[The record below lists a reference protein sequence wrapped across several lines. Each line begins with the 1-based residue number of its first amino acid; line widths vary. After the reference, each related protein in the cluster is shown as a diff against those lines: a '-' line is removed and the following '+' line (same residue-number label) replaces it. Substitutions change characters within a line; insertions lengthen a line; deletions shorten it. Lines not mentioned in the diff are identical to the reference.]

1 MYGSK
6 LQTLVVY
13 LSVVQSIPYNRAVE
27 IVKDIFMV
35 STFSEGSVKN
45 ILKKNKEKA
54 TPIYD
59 SILDYI
65 EKQKAAGMDETGTYI
80 NNKLCWFW

>member
-1 MYGSK
+1 
-6 LQTLVVY
+6 
-13 LSVVQSIPYNRAVE
+13 
-27 IVKDIFMV
+27 MV

-80 NNKLCWFW
+80 NNKLCWFRCLQCPKF

>member
-1 MYGSK
+1 MYSPK

-13 LSVVQSIPYNRAVE
+13 LSVVQYIPYNRIAE

-35 STFSEGSVKN
+35 STFSEGSIKN
-45 ILKKNKEKA
+45 ILKKNKEKG

-65 EKQKAAGMDETGTYI
+65 
-80 NNKLCWFW
+80 